1 MELSLIAAQHYPEL
15 RHRLVALGIEN
26 IVDTDGAMR
35 DGLRDLSAYDD
46 IKPLEGATGNHDI
59 SLVKNKIKQKEC
71 FFVCIFY
78 Y

>member
-15 RHRLVALGIEN
+15 RHHLVALGIEN

-46 IKPLEGATGNHDI
+46 IKPLEGATGNHRVF
-59 SLVKNKIKQKEC
+59 LVTKLKQRN
-71 FFVCIFY
+71 VVLGCIFY

>member
-46 IKPLEGATGNHDI
+46 IKPLEGATGNHRVF
-59 SLVKNKIKQKEC
+59 LVTKLKQNT
-71 FFVCIFY
+71 FLSCIFY
-78 Y
+78 H

>member
-46 IKPLEGATGNHDI
+46 IKPLEGATGNHHVF
-59 SLVKNKIKQKEC
+59 LVTKLKQNTFLSC
-71 FFVCIFY
+71 MFY
-78 Y
+78 YY